1 MGDPSDL
8 ESKTLERLLR
18 VADSFA
24 LPGSRRH
31 LVLSPSDAAAILAA
45 LAISSK
51 DTEGGTAQP
60 FESVERATIDKR
72 QEVESA
78 AIWRRALGDAT
89 VALGALETRW
99 ASSRRKAEREAG
111 GKLTRVLEILWEA
124 RDSAPIS
131 YPEAVTK
138 GERMIDAVREYLAAG

>member
-1 MGDPSDL
+1 MGDTSDL

-45 LAISSK
+45 LAVASK
-51 DTEGGTAQP
+51 YKESRAAQP
-60 FESVERATIDKR
+60 LEGVEPATVEKGQEFESK
-72 QEVESA
+72 

-89 VALGALETRW
+89 VALGALESRW

-131 YPEAVTK
+131 YREAVAK
-138 GERMIDAVREYLAAG
+138 GEQMIDAVREYLAAG